1 MQHLITQTVEPLPA
15 HKHLAG
21 RRYTGRPSRALR
33 RRMRVPERLSISQWA
48 AKYRRVTSID
58 AHPGPWDATEV
69 PHLTKIMDTISLPYV
84 REVYMCMPERG
95 GKTQVLL
102 NTMGWILD
110 QGSKSGNIFWLMPTE
125 SEAKKAM
132 GERIIPVLKA
142 KDEFGRPGRLA
153 RYLSDYD
160 DDTKR
165 GTIRFNVG
173 TRLFPAWSN
182 SPASMASYFGRLNI
196 GDEIDKFESSTREGT
211 DALTL
216 IRKRGRD
223 NRTNTKN
230 VFASTPGAARR
241 IYTMAMHE
249 AQQVWQFYL
258 RCPACDALICPDE
271 THLDISDDAL
281 ASDVE
286 INGCDIACPQ
296 CGSIID
302 EARRH
307 SAYQSGTWLC
317 IQGPDIARPAT
328 VGFRMSAYCLSRIPL
343 SEIAAA
349 WIRAQNGGIV
359 QKIAY
364 YNGYRVQD
372 YDPPRAT
379 SDWRDVLQLC
389 DERPR
394 DLVPNSTAA
403 LILQVD
409 TQQDGFYYEVVAAG
423 YQTRGGTVSSYLVRK
438 GYLLHFDDLLD
449 LAARIWYSAD
459 GTEYKVCSALID
471 SGGGRKAGMPA
482 KHSRTKEVYEF
493 CRRNPIFRPIKG
505 KPRRD
510 TAIKYSKIDV
520 WPGTSKPIPGG
531 LQLIVLDVH
540 FFKDALA
547 SAMHVTPGDPGSFVL
562 YSGYTEHQLEAPN
575 PDIDPENELVDYAKH
590 LCAEY
595 RDELGNWEH
604 DKTAGRNDYHD
615 CATYRM
621 AHIEIL
627 RQGGVL
633 IPPQEKVQRVQP
645 KPQESADI
653 RQRPKWFKNR
663 R

>member
-1 MQHLITQTVEPLPA
+1 M
-15 HKHLAG
+15 AG
-21 RRYTGRPSRALR
+21 RRYTGKPSRALR
-33 RRMRVPERLSISQWA
+33 RRMRTPEKLSISQWA
-48 AKYRRVTSID
+48 AKYRRVTAID
-58 AHPGPWDATEV
+58 AYPGPWEAEKV
-69 PHLTKIMDTISLPYV
+69 PHLAKIMDTISLPYV
-84 REVYMCMPERG
+84 REVYICMPERA

-102 NTMGWILD
+102 NTMGWTLD
-110 QGSKSGNIFWLMPTE
+110 QGSKSGNVFWLMPIE

-132 GERIIPVLKA
+132 SERIIPVLKA
-142 KDEFGRPGRLA
+142 KDGFGRPGRLA
-153 RYLSDYD
+153 RYLSKYD

-165 GTIRFNVG
+165 GTIRFNTG

-182 SPASMASYFGRLNI
+182 SPASMASYFGKLNI
-196 GDEIDKFESSTREGT
+196 GDEIDKFEKSTREGT

-241 IYTMAMHE
+241 IYTMSMHE
-249 AQQVWQFYL
+249 AQQVWQYYM
-258 RCPACDALICPDE
+258 RCPECDAPICPDE
-271 THLDISDDAL
+271 THLDLPAGAT
-281 ASDVE
+281 ASE
-286 INGCDIACPQ
+286 IEITGCSIACPA
-296 CGSIID
+296 CGTLL
-302 EARRH
+302 EEHQRH

-317 IQGPDIARPAT
+317 TQGQDIKRPGT
-328 VGFRMSAYCLSRIPL
+328 VGFHMSAYCLPRVPL
-343 SEIAAA
+343 AEIAAA
-349 WIRAQNGGIV
+349 WLRAEHGSTV
-359 QKIAY
+359 HKTAY

-379 SDWRDVLQLC
+379 KDWRDVLLLC

-394 DLVPNSTAA
+394 DLVPNNTAA

-409 TQQDGFYYEVVAAG
+409 TQQDGFYYEVAAVG
-423 YQTRGGTVSSYLVRK
+423 YQTTGGTVSSYLVRK
-438 GYLLHFDDLLD
+438 GYLLTFGDLLD
-449 LAARIWYSAD
+449 LAARTWHSAD
-459 GTEYKVCSALID
+459 GKQYKICSALID

-493 CRRNPIFRPIKG
+493 CRQHPIFRPVKG

-531 LQLIVLDVH
+531 LQLIILDVH

-547 SAMHVTPGDPGSFVL
+547 SAMHVNPGDPGSFNL
-562 YSGYTEHQLEAPN
+562 YSGYTEHQLNNPN
-575 PDIDPENELVDYAKH
+575 KAIEPENELTDYAKH

-595 RDELGNWEH
+595 RNDLGNWEH

-627 RQGGVL
+627 RQGGAL
-633 IPPQEKVQRVQP
+633 IRQNATPP
-645 KPQESADI
+645 KPKKQPATTNKQQQG
-653 RQRPKWFKNR
+653 RFW
-663 R
+663 